1 MESGLK
7 KFKMSIWVFNKSAH
21 TETEVV
27 EMGRDRFEEYL
38 GFRIVRT

>member
-1 MESGLK
+1 MVSGLK
-7 KFKMSIWVFNKSAH
+7 KFKMSVWVFSKSAY
-21 TETEVV
+21 TEMEAV